1 MYFRTKDAKN
11 NFQKEDETDPSFIQ
25 ATAELEV
32 ISKTTLTNLCVIMAR
47 RKDWREVI
55 KFADEAL
62 LVDDK
67 YSKAYFHKGRALLE
81 VTEYPGAILSL
92 RKAF

>member
-1 MYFRTKDAKN
+1 
-11 NFQKEDETDPSFIQ
+11 
-25 ATAELEV
+25 
-32 ISKTTLTNLCVIMAR
+32 MAR